1 MQHRTLVCL
10 TWLIIITF
18 AGVLRLCNLETRPIH
33 ADEATGARILSQRLT
48 GDYQFNPNHFH
59 GPLLSLLTEP
69 LARVRNETTWQSLSI
84 ETLRLSPAIAGILLC
99 LSPLLWR
106 GVMGDY
112 GAALSAAL
120 LATSPL
126 LVYYSRMYIHE
137 SWLALFGLLGLTFT
151 YRLYKDPNMKNALF
165 AGIFV
170 GCMFATKE
178 TFVITLLAW
187 IIGLVTCIPLI
198 HLGRD
203 SEKRKFTNYLIP
215 TGIASLSALLVSAF
229 FYSNGFR
236 YPDGITDAFRTF
248 LVYETTLGHDKP
260 LTYYMGLLL
269 WPKHLLGQWW
279 TEGLV
284 FVLSV
289 VACIYAVRW
298 PKLRSAIVLIA
309 LASIIQVGIYSSID
323 YKTPWLMLLP
333 WVHVCLL
340 SGFCLSMIGSYHRI
354 TQICLGC
361 FILMTL
367 VFQTQQ
373 SIAANQGFENDARLP
388 YAYVSTSRDLVSLE
402 AWLMQLV
409 EMTPEIEDQT
419 VAVVGHAYWPLPW
432 YLRMFNRIGYWDQP
446 EVKMIDAPI
455 VFTIPDS
462 NQATNALLSDSHVT
476 FPRGLRTNVS
486 MTLHLR
492 KDLWTEWIN
501 NQP

>member
-10 TWLIIITF
+10 TWLIIIAF
-18 AGVLRLCNLETRPIH
+18 AGVLRLSNLETRPIH

-69 LARVRNETTWQSLSI
+69 LARVRCETIWQSLSI
-84 ETLRLSPAIAGILLC
+84 ETLRLSSVIAGILLC

-151 YRLYKDPNMKNALF
+151 YRLYKNPNMKDALF

-178 TFVITLLAW
+178 TSVITLLAW
-187 IIGLVTCIPLI
+187 IISLVTCITLI

-248 LVYETTLGHDKP
+248 LVYETTPGHDKP
-260 LTYYMGLLL
+260 LTYYMSLLL

-279 TEGLV
+279 TEGAV
-284 FVLSV
+284 FLLALLTCVF
-289 VACIYAVRW
+289 AVGL
-298 PKLRSAIVLIA
+298 PKLRNTIVLIA

-340 SGFCLSMIGSYHRI
+340 AGFCLSVIRQSHRI
-354 TQICLGC
+354 AQICIGC
-361 FILMTL
+361 FILVAL
-367 VFQTQQ
+367 VYQTQQ
-373 SIAANQGFENDARLP
+373 SVAANKHFENDARLP
-388 YAYVSTSRDLVSLE
+388 YAYVPTNRNLVSLE
-402 AWLMQLV
+402 TWLFQLS
-409 EMTPEIEDQT
+409 EMTPEIKDQT
-419 VAVVGHAYWPLPW
+419 VAVVGNGYWPLPW
-432 YLRMFNRIGYWDQP
+432 YLRMFNSIGYWDQP
-446 EVKMIDAPI
+446 EVNMIDAPL
-455 VFTIPDS
+455 VFSVSDS
-462 NQATNALLSDSHVT
+462 DQATNKLLNDSHVA

-492 KDLWTEWIN
+492 KDLWTKWIN

>member
-1 MQHRTLVCL
+1 MHHRTLVCL
-10 TWLIIITF
+10 TWLIIVTF
-18 AGVLRLCNLETRPIH
+18 ASGLRLSKLETRPFH
-33 ADEATGARILSQRLT
+33 ADEATGARVLSQRLS

-69 LARVRNETTWQSLSI
+69 LARLRNETAWQSLSI
-84 ETLRLSPAIAGILLC
+84 ETLRLSPAIAGILIC
-99 LSPLLWR
+99 LTPLLWR
-106 GVMGDY
+106 RVMGEY

-120 LATSPL
+120 LATSPM

-151 YRLYKDPNMKNALF
+151 YRLYKDPNIKNALLT
-165 AGIFV
+165 GIFV

-178 TFVITLLAW
+178 TFVITLFAW
-187 IIGLVTCIPLI
+187 VVGLVASFALI
-198 HLGRD
+198 QINRN
-203 SEKRKFTNYLIP
+203 SEKQKLTNYLIYA
-215 TGIASLSALLVSAF
+215 GLASLSALLVSAF

-419 VAVVGHAYWPLPW
+419 VAVVGNGYWPLPW
-432 YLRMFNRIGYWDQP
+432 YLRMFNSIGYWDQP
-446 EVKMIDAPI
+446 EVNMIDAPF
-455 VFTIPDS
+455 VFVVEDS
-462 NQATNALLSDSHVT
+462 VQTTNALLSDSHVA
-476 FPRGLRTNVS
+476 FPRGLRANVS
-486 MTLHLR
+486 MTLYLR
-492 KDLWTEWIN
+492 KDLWKKWIETR
-501 NQP
+501 P

>member
-1 MQHRTLVCL
+1 MHHRTLVCL

-18 AGVLRLCNLETRPIH
+18 AGVLRLSNLETRPLH
-33 ADEATGARILSQRLT
+33 ADEATGARILSQRLV
-48 GDYQFNPNHFH
+48 GDYQFNPKHFH

-69 LARVRNETTWQSLSI
+69 LARLHNENAWQSLSI

-99 LSPLLWR
+99 LTPLLWR
-106 GVMGDY
+106 RVMGDY

-120 LATSPL
+120 QATSTL

-151 YRLYKDPNMKNALF
+151 YRLYKDPNIKNALF
-165 AGIFV
+165 AGISV

-178 TFVITLLAW
+178 TSVITLFAW
-187 IIGLVTCIPLI
+187 IIGLATCISLI
-198 HLGRD
+198 HLSRD
-203 SEKRKFTNYLIP
+203 SGKIKFTNYLIP
-215 TGIASLSALLVSAF
+215 AGFASLSALSVSAF

-236 YPDGITDAFRTF
+236 DPEGITDAFRTY
-248 LVYETTLGHDKP
+248 LVYEMTLGHDKP
-260 LTYYMGLLL
+260 LTYYLSLLL

-284 FVLSV
+284 FVLAATAS
-289 VACIYAVRW
+289 IYPVRS
-298 PKLRSAIVLIA
+298 PKLRSAILLIA
-309 LASIIQVGIYSSID
+309 LASIIQLGIYSSID

-373 SIAANQGFENDARLP
+373 SIASSQAFENDARSP

-402 AWLMQLV
+402 AWLMQLG
-409 EMTPEIEDQT
+409 EMTPEIKDQT
-419 VAVVGHAYWPLPW
+419 VAVVGNGYWPLPW
-432 YLRMFNRIGYWDQP
+432 YLRMFNSIGYWNLP
-446 EVKMIDAPI
+446 EVNMIDAPL
-455 VFTIPDS
+455 VFAIHDS
-462 NQATNALLSDSHVT
+462 AQTTNALLSDSHVA

-486 MTLHLR
+486 MTLYLR
-492 KDLWTEWIN
+492 NDLWKKWIET
-501 NQP
+501 QA